1 MKKINENQNCLC
13 CSGNKYEDCCKPF
26 HDGKLPLTALQLMR
40 SRYCA
45 YALNLNTYIIKTT
58 HPKNLQYN
66 ANHKEWGKQISNF
79 SLNTEFRKLE
89 ILQFEENDPLATVTF
104 KAHLFQDNKDVSFT
118 EKSLFE
124 RVDGMWLYLSGSIY
138 K

>member
-1 MKKINENQNCLC
+1 MKNKNEMQNCPC

-26 HDGKLPLTALQLMR
+26 HEGTLPSTALQLMR

-45 YALNLNTYIIKTT
+45 YSLNLSTYIIKTT

-79 SLNTEFRKLE
+79 SLNTEFKKLE
-89 ILQFEENDPLATVTF
+89 ILQFEENNLLATVTF
-104 KAHLFQDNKDVSFT
+104 KAYLSQNNKDVSFT

-124 RVDGMWLYLSGSIY
+124 KVDGMWLYLMGQVN
-138 K
+138 